1 MTGTMGLGLAAFV
14 PVWTL
19 MMAAMML
26 PSVTPTATL
35 YAKTVQRNRAVRIT
49 GLVAGY
55 LAVWA
60 VAGLPAYGLARLTG
74 WLGGTH
80 PSAAH
85 VLAVAVFAVCG
96 IYQLSSLKD
105 RCLAHCRSPL
115 GLLLHYGS
123 YQGRLRDL
131 RVGAHHGGYCLG
143 CCWALM
149 VILIAVGVM
158 NVAAMIGLAAVVLI
172 EKVSPRGPAIG
183 RPRRRCR
190 AGSCGGHHLAP
201 LARPR
206 PARRTPDDDELIPP
220 PTCPDAV
227 TAAAKRVPGRHSS
240 ICTAWSA
247 RQTRQAGAIAARA
260 ACGRHLRVDHAAR
273 RECSGSCQ
281 CRRRF
286 LSEPGRAGRC
296 PCGRN
301 A

>member
-1 MTGTMGLGLAAFV
+1 VTGIRGLARPRPGQTTREAAVLLILAAGAWAATLALARGMAGMTGTMGLGLAAFV

-35 YAKTVQRNRAVRIT
+35 YAKTMQGNRAVRIT

-60 VAGLPAYGLARLTG
+60 AVGLPAYGLAWLAG
-74 WLGGTH
+74 WLTGTH

-85 VLAVAVFAVCG
+85 VIAVAVFAGCG

-123 YQGRLRDL
+123 YRGRLRDL
-131 RVGAHHGGYCLG
+131 RVGTHHGGYCLG

-158 NVAAMIGLAAVVLI
+158 NVAAMAGLAAVVLT
-172 EKVSPRGPAIG
+172 EKISPAGPAIG
-183 RPRRRCR
+183 RL
-190 AGSCGGHHLAP
+190 AGAAALALAVATIWLPWLAP
-201 LARPR
+201 GL
-206 PARRTPDDDELIPP
+206 
-220 PTCPDAV
+220 
-227 TAAAKRVPGRHSS
+227 
-240 ICTAWSA
+240 
-247 RQTRQAGAIAARA
+247 
-260 ACGRHLRVDHAAR
+260 HAA
-273 RECSGSCQ
+273 
-281 CRRRF
+281 
-286 LSEPGRAGRC
+286 P
-296 PCGRN
+296 PMMMN
-301 A
+301 